1 MSPDPQATPGSA
13 RSVADINDDI
23 RNLWASARGA
33 LTPGQR
39 EEYGRLLAE
48 YAAAVAARI
57 VKAA

>member
-1 MSPDPQATPGSA
+1 MSPDPQLPGSA

-23 RNLWASARGA
+23 RALWARAGSV
-33 LTPGQR
+33 LTPAQR
-39 EEYGRLLAE
+39 EEYGRLLRE

>member
-1 MSPDPQATPGSA
+1 
-13 RSVADINDDI
+13 VADINDDI
-23 RNLWASARGA
+23 RALWARAGGV

-39 EEYGRLLAE
+39 EEYGRLLGE

>member
-1 MSPDPQATPGSA
+1 MSPDLHHPGSV

-23 RNLWASARGA
+23 RQLWARAGGV
-33 LTPGQR
+33 LTHEQR
-39 EEYGRLLAE
+39 AEYGRLLGE

>member
-1 MSPDPQATPGSA
+1 MSPDPKSPGSV

-23 RNLWASARGA
+23 RDLWQRAGGV

-39 EEYGRLLAE
+39 EEYGRLLGE

>member
-1 MSPDPQATPGSA
+1 MSPDPQTPGSA

-23 RNLWASARGA
+23 RALWARAGA
-33 LTPGQR
+33 VLTVGQR
-39 EEYGRLLAE
+39 EEYGRLLRE